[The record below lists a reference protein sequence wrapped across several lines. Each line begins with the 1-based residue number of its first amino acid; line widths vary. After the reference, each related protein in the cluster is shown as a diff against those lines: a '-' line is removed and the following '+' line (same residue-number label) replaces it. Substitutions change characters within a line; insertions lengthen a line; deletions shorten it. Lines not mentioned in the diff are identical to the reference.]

1 MNAKPN
7 GRNTEG
13 IDRFMLSKAAT
24 QVMKEMEENGW
35 NQGEAELFPEVL
47 RTKIK
52 KNSEQLAIRKPFTT
66 PED

>member
-1 MNAKPN
+1 MNVKPN

-47 RTKIK
+47 KTKIK
-52 KNSEQLAIRKPFTT
+52 KNSEQLAIRKPFTI

>member
-1 MNAKPN
+1 
-7 GRNTEG
+7 
-13 IDRFMLSKAAT
+13 MLSKAAT

-47 RTKIK
+47 KTKIK
-52 KNSEQLAIRKPFTT
+52 KNSERLAIRKPFTI

>member
-13 IDRFMLSKAAT
+13 IDRFMLSKADT

-52 KNSEQLAIRKPFTT
+52 KNSEQLAIRKPFTI